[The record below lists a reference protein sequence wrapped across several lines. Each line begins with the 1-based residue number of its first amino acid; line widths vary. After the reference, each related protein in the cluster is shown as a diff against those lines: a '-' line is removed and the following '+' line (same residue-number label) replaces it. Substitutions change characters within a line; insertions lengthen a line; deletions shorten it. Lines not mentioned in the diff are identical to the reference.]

1 MGKKEEL
8 AMTKKENKHK
18 AKNKEPNRVS
28 INEEQDDKGPR
39 RRSLSNPY

>member
-1 MGKKEEL
+1 
-8 AMTKKENKHK
+8 MTKKENKHK

-28 INEEQDDKGPR
+28 VNEEKDGKGPR